1 MTRIELKNGYYI
13 GVDSLNYTLRQEYI
27 RNKKD
32 GGKKKAYRTCG
43 HFSDIRGAI
52 GKYIRLVQLDV
63 LSDESVSLDEY
74 VKNIEQINK
83 IAIQGLE
90 SVLGRF
96 PIK

>member
-1 MTRIELKNGYYI
+1 MARIELKNGYYI
-13 GVDSLNYTLRQEYI
+13 EVDSLNYTLRQKHI
-27 RNKKD
+27 RNAKD
-32 GGKKKAYRTCG
+32 GSKKEAYHTCG
-43 HFSDIRGAI
+43 YFSDIRGAI

-63 LSDESVSLDEY
+63 LSDESVSLTEY